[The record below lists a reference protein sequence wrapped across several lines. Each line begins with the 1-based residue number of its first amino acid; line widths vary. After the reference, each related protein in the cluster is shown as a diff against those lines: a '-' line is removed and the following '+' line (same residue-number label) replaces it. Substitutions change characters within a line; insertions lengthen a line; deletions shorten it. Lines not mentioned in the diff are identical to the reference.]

1 MEIRTTP
8 YFDRR
13 YKKLLHAIK
22 KKAVER
28 EKVFIKNPFDHRLN
42 THKLHGKKKDEWA
55 YSIDFK
61 HRISFIFVGKDKIL
75 YTDVGTHDEVY

>member
-8 YFDRR
+8 HFDRR
-13 YKKLLHAIK
+13 YKKLSLEIK
-22 KKAVER
+22 KKAIGR
-28 EKVFIKNPFDHRLN
+28 ENMFIKNPFDSRLN

-55 YSIDFK
+55 YSVDYNY
-61 HRISFIFVGKDKIL
+61 RISFIFVGKAKIL